1 MSNPNAPVIIKKV
14 IEEGG
19 HGHHGG
25 AWKVAYA
32 DFVTAMMA
40 FFLML
45 WLLST
50 SSDEKLA
57 GLAEFF
63 SEDGTSSGEPG
74 GVGGLLSGTSPVFDD
89 ISVNA
94 PVSPFAM
101 PMALPPSDVEDDSD
115 NFAIDLLSGEIESE
129 EELAEAL
136 EAERQALEQ
145 EQFEEA
151 KAQIIQALNSSPEL
165 NEYADSLRID
175 NTEDGLRIQLID
187 GAGYAMFPAGQSAMF
202 EHTQKLIE
210 VVAKTIQGLPN
221 KLSIR
226 GHTDS
231 TPFAAGSG
239 QDNWTLSADRA
250 NATRRALIAGG
261 ISSDRVAEVIGKA
274 DSQHLFEEAPR
285 DPRNRRISLV
295 LLKEPKPAVNAI
307 DRAVTDPFGQ

>member
-50 SSDEKLA
+50 SSEETLK
-57 GLAEFF
+57 GLAEYF
-63 SEDGTSSGEPG
+63 SEAEQNTGEPG
-74 GVGGLLSGTSPVFDD
+74 GVGGFLDGTSV
-89 ISVNA
+89 ISPEIVVTA
-94 PVSPFAM
+94 PTSPFATPSM
-101 PMALPPSDVEDDSD
+101 PSPSEAQEDVDSFDMDFGSASLESVEDLSD
-115 NFAIDLLSGEIESE
+115 LASDAALAAESQRRE
-129 EELAEAL
+129 D
-136 EAERQALEQ
+136 
-145 EQFEEA
+145 EQFEAA
-151 KAQIIQALNSSPEL
+151 KAAILTSLQGTPDLA
-165 NEYADSLRID
+165 EYSDSLMID
-175 NTEDGLRIQLID
+175 QTDDGLRIQIVD
-187 GAGYAMFPAGQSAMF
+187 QAEAAMFPGGSATMF
-202 EHTQKLIE
+202 DHTKKLIS
-210 VVAKTIQGLPN
+210 VVVEAVSSLPQ

-239 QDNWTLSADRA
+239 KDNWSLSSDRA
-250 NATRRALIAGG
+250 NATRQALVEAGLPSTR
-261 ISSDRVAEVIGKA
+261 IAEVVGKG
-274 DSQHLFEEAPR
+274 DSDHLLEEAPL

-295 LLKEPKPAVNAI
+295 LLRSELTTSS
-307 DRAVTDPFGQ
+307 R

>member
-1 MSNPNAPVIIKKV
+1 MPNPNAPVIIKKV
-14 IEEGG
+14 IEEAG

-50 SSDEKLA
+50 SSEEQLA

-63 SEDGTSSGEPG
+63 SEDGESSGEPG
-74 GVGGLLSGTSPVFDD
+74 GVGGILSGTTPVFEETM
-89 ISVNA
+89 ISA
-94 PVSPFAM
+94 PVSPFAT
-101 PMALPPSDVEDDSD
+101 PMILPPSAAENDSD
-115 NFAIDLLSGEIESE
+115 NFSVDLMSGEFESE

-136 EAERQALEQ
+136 EAERQAREE

-151 KAQIIQALNSSPEL
+151 KAKIVAALEGSPEL
-165 NEYADSLRID
+165 NEFADSLLID
-175 NTEDGLRIQLID
+175 KTEDGLRIQIVD
-187 GAGYAMFPAGQSAMF
+187 GAGYAMFPGGSSAMF
-202 EHTQKLIE
+202 EHTQNLIN
-210 VVAKTIQGLPN
+210 VVAQTIKDLPN

-239 QDNWTLSADRA
+239 SDNWTLSADRA
-250 NATRRALIAGG
+250 NATRKALTAGG
-261 ISSDRVAEVIGKA
+261 ISTDRIAEVIGKA
-274 DSQHLFEEAPR
+274 DSEHLYEETPR

-295 LLKEPKPAVNAI
+295 LLKEPKPIVEDPQVDFVN
-307 DRAVTDPFGQ
+307 PFQ